1 MGQKIYESDKF
12 LKTGGTSS
20 QYLMADG
27 STSTGPSGGV
37 DVGTGTANKIPKFS
51 DSDTITDGIM
61 TDDGTSVLVNGN
73 LAIGTADNDNLLNIE
88 ATDNNYDVS
97 RALHI
102 DYTKSHSTT
111 GWGASAFGARVNVYA
126 DGTGQNA
133 DLQGGS
139 FGATHIGSGITY
151 YLLGSQSNAKHEG
164 SGNTGAIWGAFNQGR
179 ITGTGTGTHPFL
191 IGTNQ
196 KAELNNVNASVGSM
210 SGILAAVKTNAGDV
224 TGRMDAGWFQIDGN
238 QGTTTVVDANVL
250 YLQADVGNI
259 TASGTMRTIH
269 SVSTLPSLFAGTIE
283 APKFYIG
290 STEVNYLEEDG
301 NGVTNLFGD
310 AGIMIET
317 SDGAQ
322 IDISDV
328 VVVNTQLEAQSFVKT
343 GGTSSQF
350 LKADGSVDSNTY
362 AVGTIPTDFVSAASG
377 GTFNGALTIDSDTDT
392 ILKLN
397 NSDNGAQYV
406 TYSRSNDRHAY
417 VGFGGSS
424 DNFTIMSEE
433 TGGQI
438 ILGTAATTRMTIA
451 SDGHVGIN
459 EASPQEELHVTG
471 RAIISERLAVG
482 GNFTPQKA
490 LHMKNTAPVFRME
503 DSDTAGYAEFLKS
516 SSNFTFRVDPTGVES
531 ASELRFQVDGNEL
544 MTIREDGVGFGDI
557 TPTEMVDVNGNVKA
571 DSFIKDGGTSS
582 QFLKADGS
590 VDSSTYSTTDTQL
603 TTEEVQDIIGFMV
616 QGNTEQSIS
625 VTYSDGDGKLNFDA
639 GAATYTHPG
648 ETAFTAA
655 VDTGALTG
663 AVVVSDIDMNI
674 TTNAFGH
681 VEDAAMA
688 VATRT
693 LTLADLGFTG
703 DLDATNDQVLPTDF
717 VSAASGGSFGGGIV
731 ADSFTI
737 TGLSSGDS
745 FLKANGSLDGT
756 TYNSGVGAS
765 GGVAIYD
772 GTNTTTDDSNLQY
785 NFLSSTLTS
794 RNLDVSVDLNVGGD
808 VDVTGNIVC
817 DTIQADGWTYI
828 PQTFQSNFVHS
839 TGNGYMNLPFNS
851 TNDNASGGEQ
861 HFMVTPYGG
870 YVHSVAFKNTATGT
884 AMTGTNMNFRVLVNG
899 VTSHTSGSQTFTAA
913 ARTYKGWVL
922 TSTNATFNAG
932 DDLRFQFRCTSG
944 VWQDTCAVVVLKCII

>member
-1 MGQKIYESDKF
+1 MAN
-12 LKTGGTSS
+12 GT
-20 QYLMADG
+20 
-27 STSTGPSGGV
+27 TSTGPSGGV
-37 DVGTGTANKIPKFS
+37 DVGTGTANKVPKFS

-61 TDDGTSVLVNGN
+61 TDDGTSILVDGN

-139 FGATHIGSGITY
+139 FGATHIGSGVTY

-179 ITGTGTGTHPFL
+179 VSGTGTGTHPFL

-196 KAELNNVNASVGSM
+196 KAELNNANASVGSM
-210 SGILAAVKTNAGDV
+210 SGILAVVKTNAGDV

-238 QGTTTVVDANVL
+238 QGSTTIVDANVL

-290 STEVNYLEEDG
+290 STESNYLEEDG
-301 NGVTNLFGD
+301 NGVTNLYGD

-328 VVVNTQLEAQSFVKT
+328 VVVNTQLEAQSLVKT

-377 GTFNGALTIDSDTDT
+377 GTFSGSLTIDSNTDT

-397 NSDNGAQYV
+397 NSDNGPQYV
-406 TYSRSNDRHAY
+406 TFARSNDRHAY
-417 VGFGGSS
+417 FGFGGSS

-433 TGGQI
+433 TGGQLL
-438 ILGTAATTRMTIA
+438 LGTAAATRMTID

-459 EASPQEELHVTG
+459 ETSPQEELHVTG

-490 LHMKNTAPVFRME
+490 LHMKNAAPVFRME

-590 VDSSTYSTTDTQL
+590 VDSNTY
-603 TTEEVQDIIGFMV
+603 
-616 QGNTEQSIS
+616 
-625 VTYSDGDGKLNFDA
+625 
-639 GAATYTHPG
+639 
-648 ETAFTAA
+648 A
-655 VDTGALTG
+655 VGT
-663 AVVVSDIDMNI
+663 I
-674 TTNAFGH
+674 
-681 VEDAAMA
+681 
-688 VATRT
+688 
-693 LTLADLGFTG
+693 
-703 DLDATNDQVLPTDF
+703 PTDF
-717 VSAASGGSFGGGIV
+717 VSASSGGTFGGGIV

-794 RNLDVSVDLNVGGD
+794 RNLDVSVDLDVGGD
-808 VDVTGNIVC
+808 VGVVGSIQC
-817 DTIQADGWTYI
+817 DTIQADGWTYL
-828 PQTFQSNFVHS
+828 PQTFQSNFVHTS
-839 TGNGYMNLPFNS
+839 GNGYMNLPFNS
-851 TNDNASGGEQ
+851 LSDASSGGEQ
-861 HFMVTPYGG
+861 HFIVTPYQG
-870 YVHSVAFKNTATGT
+870 YVHSVAFKNTATGN

-922 TSTNATFNAG
+922 TSTDAIFNSG

-944 VWQDTCAVVVLKCII
+944 FWQDTCAVVVLKCII

>member
-377 GTFNGALTIDSDTDT
+377 GTFNG
-392 ILKLN
+392 N
-397 NSDNGAQYV
+397 
-406 TYSRSNDRHAY
+406 
-417 VGFGGSS
+417 
-424 DNFTIMSEE
+424 
-433 TGGQI
+433 
-438 ILGTAATTRMTIA
+438 
-451 SDGHVGIN
+451 VGIN

-648 ETAFTAA
+648 ETAFTAE

-745 FLKANGSLDGT
+745 FLKADGSLDGT

-765 GGVAIYD
+765 GGVAKYD

>member
-1 MGQKIYESDKF
+1 MGLKQYEADQF
-12 LKTGGTSS
+12 IKTSGTSS

-61 TDDGTSVLVNGN
+61 TDDGTSVLVDGN
-73 LAIGTADNDNLLNIE
+73 LAIGTADNDNLFHIE
-88 ATDNNYDVS
+88 ATDTTYDVS
-97 RALHI
+97 RAFEI
-102 DYTKSHSTT
+102 DYTKNHSTT
-111 GWGASAFGARVNVYA
+111 GWGASAFGVRSNVYVE
-126 DGTGQNA
+126 GTGQNS

-139 FGATHIGSGITY
+139 FGATHNGSGITY
-151 YLLGSQSNAKHEG
+151 YLLGSQSNAKHQG
-164 SGNTGAIWGAFNQGR
+164 SGNTGAIWGAYNRGLVS
-179 ITGTGTGTHPFL
+179 GTGTGTHPFL

-196 KAELNNVNASVGSM
+196 VAELNNANASVGKMQS
-210 SGILAAVKTNAGDV
+210 IVAYAKTTAGDITTRV
-224 TGRMDAGWFQIDGN
+224 VGAEIGLDCN
-238 QGTTTVVDANVL
+238 QGSTTTVDAAVL
-250 YLQADVGNI
+250 HLEANTSNLTVSGN
-259 TASGTMRTIH
+259 ARTIN
-269 SVSTLPSLFAGTIE
+269 SVSTLPSFFSGTIE

-328 VVVNTQLEAQSFVKT
+328 VVVNTQLEAQSLVKT

-377 GTFNGALTIDSDTDT
+377 GTFSGSLTIDTDTDT

-397 NSDNGAQYV
+397 NSDNGPQYV
-406 TYSRSNDRHAY
+406 TFARSNDRHAY
-417 VGFGGSS
+417 FGFGGSS

-433 TGGQI
+433 TGGQLL
-438 ILGTAATTRMTIA
+438 LGTAAATRMTID

-459 EASPQEELHVTG
+459 ETSPQEELHVTG
-471 RAIISERLAVG
+471 RAIISDRLAVG

-490 LHMKNTAPVFRME
+490 LHMKNAAPVFRME

-516 SSNFTFRVDPTGVES
+516 SSNFTFRVDPTGVEAS
-531 ASELRFQVDGNEL
+531 SELRFQVDGNEL
-544 MTIREDGVGFGDI
+544 MTVREDGVGFGDI

-590 VDSSTYSTTDTQL
+590 VDSTS
-603 TTEEVQDIIGFMV
+603 
-616 QGNTEQSIS
+616 
-625 VTYSDGDGKLNFDA
+625 
-639 GAATYTHPG
+639 YT
-648 ETAFTAA
+648 
-655 VDTGALTG
+655 TGA
-663 AVVVSDIDMNI
+663 
-674 TTNAFGH
+674 H
-681 VEDAAMA
+681 
-688 VATRT
+688 
-693 LTLADLGFTG
+693 
-703 DLDATNDQVLPTDF
+703 PTDF

-756 TYNSGVGAS
+756 TYNSGTGAS
-765 GGVAIYD
+765 GGIAIYN

-785 NFLSSTLTS
+785 NFLNSTLTS
-794 RNLDVSVDLNVGGD
+794 RNIDVSVDLNVGGD
-808 VDVTGNIVC
+808 VDVTGNLEAEYVTATGFKNQQIIL
-817 DTIQADGWTYI
+817 T
-828 PQTFQSNFVHS
+828 SNFTHTS
-839 TGNGYMNLPFNS
+839 TTTGYYSMPFGSLGESIS
-851 TNDNASGGEQ
+851 TGEQ
-861 HFMVTPYGG
+861 HYFVSPGNYRLRTIIL
-870 YVHSVAFKNTATGT
+870 KNTSTGT
-884 AMTGTNMNFRVLVNG
+884 APTITANNFRVVKNG
-899 VTSHTSGSQTFTAA
+899 TTLWTGSSNLFGSGSGA
-913 ARTYKGWVL
+913 YSSNGL
-922 TSTNATFNAG
+922 TDSQATWNTG
-932 DDLRFQFRCTSG
+932 DMIQFQFNPTGLWRDVAATM
-944 VWQDTCAVVVLKCII
+944 VLELV